1 VAPRR
6 QRDPLTTDGAWRR
19 TLGETTMSMRK
30 HQTGLTMI
38 TWIVLIGM
46 IGFIG
51 IFAFKLLPIY
61 MEYNSINSALTT
73 VSKQISANETP
84 AQIRSNINSLFDVNS
99 INAVKPEDIEIK
111 QDPDTKT
118 LVMNLDYDARTNF
131 IANVDL
137 IVHFE
142 KTYSANAH

>member
-1 VAPRR
+1 
-6 QRDPLTTDGAWRR
+6 
-19 TLGETTMSMRK
+19 MSMRK

-51 IFAFKLLPIY
+51 IFAFKLIPIY
-61 MEYNSINSALTT
+61 MEYSSINSALTT
-73 VSKQISANETP
+73 VSKQVTANETP
-84 AQIRSNINSLFDVNS
+84 AQIRSSINGLFDVNS
-99 INAVKPEDIEIK
+99 INVIKPDDIEIK
-111 QDPDTKT
+111 QDPDTKA

-137 IVHFE
+137 VVHFE
-142 KTYSANAH
+142 KTYSAGGH